1 MLSTPFDILKRQKD
15 GSYIWLEAARDLQKA
30 MARMQQLCATV
41 PGEYF
46 VFDQKVQK
54 VIAEVA
60 GEVLV
65 SDL

>member
-15 GSYIWLEAARDLQKA
+15 GSYIWVEAVRDLQKA
-30 MARMQQLCATV
+30 QTRMQQLCAAV

-54 VIAEVA
+54 VVAEVA
-60 GEVLV
+60 GEMLV
-65 SDL
+65 PEL

>member
-15 GSYIWLEAARDLQKA
+15 GSYIWVEAVRDLQKA
-30 MARMQQLCATV
+30 KARMQQLCATV

-54 VIAEVA
+54 VVAEVA
-60 GEVLV
+60 GEMLV
-65 SDL
+65 PEL

>member
-15 GSYIWLEAARDLQKA
+15 GSYIWVEAVRDLQKA
-30 MARMQQLCATV
+30 KARMQQLCAMV

-54 VIAEVA
+54 VVAEVPA
-60 GEVLV
+60 EMLV
-65 SDL
+65 PEL